1 QIMRAN
7 GGAKSEALI
16 AKVDELVKKEKA
28 TGELLQE
35 ALFIK
40 SSIMFRDKKKDEAEK
55 LLIEAQ
61 KAAPKSDTAK
71 RIDGILKKFF
81 GKKNSL

>member
-1 QIMRAN
+1 MLARDFEIPIRSTECLNMANRAP
-7 GGAKSEALI
+7 
-16 AKVDELVKKEKA
+16 
-28 TGELLQE
+28 
-35 ALFIK
+35 
-40 SSIMFRDKKKDEAEK
+40 EAEK

-71 RIDGILKKFF
+71 RIDGILKQYF